1 MRHARP
7 VLCESLSATARIATG
22 GQSPAATHGPRAP
35 GRTYHQLARQSDDE
49 TLFLVARDSSPAMSG
64 TQPTR
69 TPPGSTYSN
78 SLAFKVMK
86 TIHRTP
92 ARGAADDS
100 PQTIKHAP
108 PLTIH

>member
-7 VLCESLSATARIATG
+7 VLCESLSAPARIATG
-22 GQSPAATHGPRAP
+22 GQARRAILGEVAP

-78 SLAFKVMK
+78 SLAFEVMK
-86 TIHRTP
+86 TIHGTP
-92 ARGAADDS
+92 ARGAAI
-100 PQTIKHAP
+100 PHA
-108 PLTIH
+108 